1 MKSVYYWCPYIS
13 KVATIR
19 AVIKSAESLKRYSKN
34 NFEPVILNVA
44 GEQNYFRDNENEL
57 KLKIINLTNS
67 KILDGK
73 NEQVFIE
80 VD

>member
-44 GEQNYFRDNENEL
+44 GE
-57 KLKIINLTNS
+57 
-67 KILDGK
+67 
-73 NEQVFIE
+73 
-80 VD
+80 